1 MFENNAIYRIDDSF
15 TYFEESAAEMTAT
28 VSWWTCCF
36 LLWCCSTEPSD
47 VNKDC
52 TCKDKD
58 KDTDQA
64 NKDND

>member
-1 MFENNAIYRIDDSF
+1 MLGINNRIDDSF

-28 VSWWTCCF
+28 VWWWTCCF
-36 LLWCCSTEPSD
+36 SLWCSTEPSD

-58 KDTDQA
+58 KDKDQA
-64 NKDND
+64 YKDKD